1 MYVESFDLNFKNN
14 EKVKTGSILISD
26 PFLDDRYFGRSVVLL
41 CGYGIE
47 GAFGFVLNQYLDVD
61 LHKLDEQFP
70 DINARISLGGPVDKE
85 HLFFIH
91 SIGNRIDGS
100 TSLYNGIYYGGD
112 FEQLT
117 NLFDV
122 EPESKNKV
130 RFFIGY
136 SGWSEGQLEEEIKE
150 SSWLVVNNISTEM
163 IMDTQNDKLWEMCL
177 EKQGKHFKVI
187 SKFPRNPEDN

>member
-1 MYVESFDLNFKNN
+1 MEPFDLNFKNN

-41 CGYGIE
+41 CGYGKE

-91 SIGNRIDGS
+91 TIGNRIEGS

-117 NLFDV
+117 KLFDV

-136 SGWSEGQLEEEIKE
+136 SGWSEEQLDEEIKE
-150 SSWLVVNNISTEM
+150 SSWLAVNNISTEM

-177 EKQGKHFKVI
+177 EKQGKRFKVI

>member
-1 MYVESFDLNFKNN
+1 MEPFDLNFKNN

-41 CGYGIE
+41 CGYGKE

-61 LHKLDEQFP
+61 LHNLDEQFP

-91 SIGNRIDGS
+91 TIGNRIEGS

-117 NLFDV
+117 KLFDV

-136 SGWSEGQLEEEIKE
+136 SGWSEEQLDEEIKE
-150 SSWLVVNNISTEM
+150 SSWLAVNNISTEM

-177 EKQGKHFKVI
+177 EKQGKRFKVI